1 MDKIINMLNEISEV
15 SGNAKRPVLAEA
27 MSDADFSWVVK
38 QALDP
43 AITFGVGKKTIKMI
57 EKGVKDSGT
66 AEITLSSLRQL
77 TDGLSTRQLTGS
89 KAIDALREAKKLYSA
104 NSWDLIRRIALKD
117 PRAGFTAKTVNE
129 VVKGFID
136 VFEVNLAHPYSV
148 KKVKKWPVAI
158 ELKHDGVR
166 TIAFVDLG
174 AGTAIFLSRTGK
186 EFKAFQTMSADVV
199 EFVKAGLQIDS
210 GRIVLDG
217 EVITGDFLKTVSEVR
232 RTNFDA
238 VDAEY
243 HVFEFM
249 TEQEFLNGCTL
260 QEERRRGRLEAL
272 FRRATELLGEERMA
286 TTSIKLI
293 EQELAH
299 SDAEVKAKFKEK
311 FDLGFEGIIVKPLD
325 GLYERRR
332 TYGYMKIK
340 DEVDTAG
347 DVDLLITGVYEGD
360 GKYQGMAGGVIVD
373 FNGVPVRVGGGWSD
387 RQRAEIWADH
397 TNTVVEYT
405 YRSWEEELDEM
416 ITVTE
421 KVKPSGQSV
430 IGRLIEVKY
439 HEITPDGSMRHP
451 RFARFRDLL
460 EKGEKV

>member
-1 MDKIINMLNEISEV
+1 M
-15 SGNAKRPVLAEA
+15 
-27 MSDADFSWVVK
+27 
-38 QALDP
+38 
-43 AITFGVGKKTIKMI
+43 
-57 EKGVKDSGT
+57 
-66 AEITLSSLRQL
+66 
-77 TDGLSTRQLTGS
+77 
-89 KAIDALREAKKLYSA
+89 
-104 NSWDLIRRIALKD
+104 
-117 PRAGFTAKTVNE
+117 
-129 VVKGFID
+129 
-136 VFEVNLAHPYSV
+136 
-148 KKVKKWPVAI
+148 
-158 ELKHDGVR
+158 
-166 TIAFVDLG
+166 
-174 AGTAIFLSRTGK
+174 
-186 EFKAFQTMSADVV
+186 
-199 EFVKAGLQIDS
+199 
-210 GRIVLDG
+210 
-217 EVITGDFLKTVSEVR
+217 
-232 RTNFDA
+232 
-238 VDAEY
+238 
-243 HVFEFM
+243 
-249 TEQEFLNGCTL
+249 
-260 QEERRRGRLEAL
+260 
-272 FRRATELLGEERMA
+272 
-286 TTSIKLI
+286 
-293 EQELAH
+293 AH